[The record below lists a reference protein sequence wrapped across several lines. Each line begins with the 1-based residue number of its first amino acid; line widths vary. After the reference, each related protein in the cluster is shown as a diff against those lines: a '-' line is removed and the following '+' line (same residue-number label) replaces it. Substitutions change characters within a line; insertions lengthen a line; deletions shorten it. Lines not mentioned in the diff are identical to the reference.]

1 MGQRWKSWTTTCAP
15 SETRSG
21 ISHCEILCRRA
32 GRRCSTMLFC
42 APKYGCPAQSR
53 GPPLNDSSA
62 FRASFSGV
70 VLAVIVSSL
79 DQNIVAVALP
89 RIARELGGLSYISW
103 IVTAFLLTA
112 TIAAPIYGKLSDIYG
127 RRRMLTVSM
136 SVFLGTTVL
145 CSLVNTI
152 PQLIAAR
159 ALQGLGAGGLVT
171 LSQSTI
177 GDLVGPRQ
185 RGRYQGYFSGAMGI
199 STVLG
204 PLLGGAL
211 IADFSWRGIFL
222 VTIPVG
228 IASLALIRWGLPK
241 SFTSKPHRIDYSGV
255 LLLVIATSAAL
266 SLFNTLESG
275 LISRPLTSVG
285 LAAVAIVCVTLFLRQ
300 ERRAAEPL
308 LGLSLFGN
316 STFVA
321 GVIAAGMMTFAMQG
335 AMVFLPLYFQD
346 VQGMTPTHS
355 GLMLVAQIAGLIF
368 SSILGGQL
376 SARSG
381 QFKKFLIAGVAM
393 EMAAIAALAI
403 LALAR
408 AGEIPFLAAL
418 GLLGLGTGLGMPN
431 AVVIVQNSVPRASLG
446 VATASMSF
454 LRSLGGAFGV
464 AISGC
469 VMHFV
474 FDSVMRINS
483 HLVDPLRPAIAASF
497 ALGATMM
504 LLALMTI
511 VAKLP
516 TPPRR

>member
-1 MGQRWKSWTTTCAP
+1 MDV
-15 SETRSG
+15 
-21 ISHCEILCRRA
+21 
-32 GRRCSTMLFC
+32 
-42 APKYGCPAQSR
+42 
-53 GPPLNDSSA
+53 PLNPETPGLNHAIA

-89 RIARELGGLSYISW
+89 RIASELGGISYISW

-127 RRRMLTVSM
+127 RRRMLTLSM
-136 SVFLGTTVL
+136 SVFLGTTIL
-145 CSLVNTI
+145 CSLVNTM
-152 PQLIAAR
+152 PQLIVAR
-159 ALQGLGAGGLVT
+159 ALQGFGAGGLVT

-185 RGRYQGYFSGAMGI
+185 RGRYQGYFSGAMAL
-199 STVLG
+199 STVAG

-228 IASLALIRWGLPK
+228 MASLALIRFGLPK
-241 SFTSKPHRIDYSGV
+241 SFILKSHHIDYTGILILSIG
-255 LLLVIATSAAL
+255 TSAAL
-266 SLFNTLESG
+266 ALVNTLESG
-275 LISRPLTSVG
+275 PNSRPLASVALG
-285 LAAVAIVCVTLFLRQ
+285 ALAVACTALFLRQ
-300 ERRAAEPL
+300 ERRASEPL

-316 STFVA
+316 GSFVA

-335 AMVFLPLYFQD
+335 AMVFLPLYFQE

-355 GLMLVAQIAGLIF
+355 GLMLIAQIAGLIF

-376 SARSG
+376 SARTG

-393 EMAAIAALAI
+393 EMVAIASLAM

-446 VATASMSF
+446 IATASMSF

-464 AISGC
+464 ALSGC
-469 VMHFV
+469 VMHSV
-474 FDSVMRINS
+474 LDSIVRPGHAATASNI
-483 HLVDPLRPAIAASF
+483 HFADALRPAIAASF
-497 ALGATMM
+497 ALGAAMM
-504 LLALMTI
+504 LLALITI

-516 TPPRR
+516 TPDRP

>member
-1 MGQRWKSWTTTCAP
+1 
-15 SETRSG
+15 
-21 ISHCEILCRRA
+21 
-32 GRRCSTMLFC
+32 
-42 APKYGCPAQSR
+42 
-53 GPPLNDSSA
+53 
-62 FRASFSGV
+62 
-70 VLAVIVSSL
+70 VSSL

-89 RIARELGGLSYISW
+89 RIASELGGISYISW

-136 SVFLGTTVL
+136 SVFLGATIL
-145 CSLVNTI
+145 CSLVNTM

-185 RGRYQGYFSGAMGI
+185 RGRYQGYFSGAMAI

-204 PLLGGAL
+204 PLLGGTL

-228 IASLALIRWGLPK
+228 VASLAFIRFGLPK
-241 SFTSKPHRIDYSGV
+241 HFILKSHHIDYKGI
-255 LLLVIATSAAL
+255 LILAIGTFAAL
-266 SLFNTLESG
+266 ALFNTLESG
-275 LISRPLTSVG
+275 RISMPFTSIG
-285 LAAVAIVCVTLFLRQ
+285 LGALAVACTALFLRQ
-300 ERRAAEPL
+300 ERRASEPL
-308 LGLSLFGN
+308 LGLTLFGN
-316 STFVA
+316 GSFVA

-335 AMVFLPLYFQD
+335 AMVFLPLYFQE

-355 GLMLVAQIAGLIF
+355 GLMLIAQIAGLIF

-376 SARSG
+376 SARTG

-393 EMAAIAALAI
+393 EMVAIATLAM

-408 AGEIPFLAAL
+408 AGEIPFLVAL

-431 AVVIVQNSVPRASLG
+431 AVVIVQNSVPRGSLG
-446 VATASMSF
+446 IATASMSF

-469 VMHFV
+469 LMHFV
-474 FDSVMRINS
+474 FDAIVRPGHAATANNV
-483 HLVDPLRPAIAASF
+483 HVADALRPAIAASF

-504 LLALMTI
+504 LFALVMI

-516 TPPRR
+516 TPARH

>member
-1 MGQRWKSWTTTCAP
+1 MDV
-15 SETRSG
+15 
-21 ISHCEILCRRA
+21 
-32 GRRCSTMLFC
+32 
-42 APKYGCPAQSR
+42 
-53 GPPLNDSSA
+53 PLNQETPRPNHSIA

-89 RIARELGGLSYISW
+89 RIASELGGISYISW

-127 RRRMLTVSM
+127 RRRMLTISM
-136 SVFLGTTVL
+136 SIFLGTTIL
-145 CSLVNTI
+145 CSLANTM

-185 RGRYQGYFSGAMGI
+185 RGRYQGYFSGAMAI
-199 STVLG
+199 STVAG

-211 IADFSWRGIFL
+211 IADFSWRCIFL

-228 IASLALIRWGLPK
+228 VASLALTRVGLPK
-241 SFTSKPHRIDYSGV
+241 SFTFKSHHIDYTGI
-255 LLLVIATSAAL
+255 LLLSIGTSAAL
-266 SLFNTLESG
+266 ALLNTLESG
-275 LISRPLTSVG
+275 LVSRPLTSAALG
-285 LAAVAIVCVTLFLRQ
+285 ALAVTCTALFLRQ
-300 ERRAAEPL
+300 ERRASEPL
-308 LGLSLFGN
+308 LGLTLFGN
-316 STFVA
+316 GGFVA

-335 AMVFLPLYFQD
+335 AMVFLPLYFQE

-355 GLMLVAQIAGLIF
+355 GLMLIAQIAGLIF

-376 SARSG
+376 SARTG

-393 EMAAIAALAI
+393 ELVAIASLAM
-403 LALAR
+403 LAMAR

-446 VATASMSF
+446 IATASMSF

-464 AISGC
+464 ALSGC
-469 VMHFV
+469 VMHSV
-474 FDSVMRINS
+474 FDSIVRPGHAATAN
-483 HLVDPLRPAIAASF
+483 HFADALRPAIAASF

-504 LLALMTI
+504 LLALVTI

-516 TPPRR
+516 TPARH

>member
-1 MGQRWKSWTTTCAP
+1 MDVPLDQEAP
-15 SETRSG
+15 R
-21 ISHCEILCRRA
+21 
-32 GRRCSTMLFC
+32 
-42 APKYGCPAQSR
+42 
-53 GPPLNDSSA
+53 LNHSIA

-89 RIARELGGLSYISW
+89 RIASELGGISYISW

-112 TIAAPIYGKLSDIYG
+112 TIAAPIYGQLSDIYG
-127 RRRMLTVSM
+127 RRRMLTLSM
-136 SVFLGTTVL
+136 SIFLGTTIL
-145 CSLVNTI
+145 CSLVNTM

-185 RGRYQGYFSGAMGI
+185 RGRYQGYFSGAMAI
-199 STVLG
+199 STVAG

-228 IASLALIRWGLPK
+228 VASLALTRFGLPK
-241 SFTSKPHRIDYSGV
+241 SFTLKS
-255 LLLVIATSAAL
+255 
-266 SLFNTLESG
+266 
-275 LISRPLTSVG
+275 
-285 LAAVAIVCVTLFLRQ
+285 
-300 ERRAAEPL
+300 EPL
-308 LGLSLFGN
+308 LGLTLFGN
-316 STFVA
+316 GSFVA

-335 AMVFLPLYFQD
+335 AMVFLPLYFQE

-355 GLMLVAQIAGLIF
+355 GLMLFAQIAGLIF

-376 SARSG
+376 SARTG
-381 QFKKFLIAGVAM
+381 QFKTFLIAGVAM
-393 EMAAIAALAI
+393 EMVAIASLAM

-446 VATASMSF
+446 IATASMSF

-464 AISGC
+464 ALSGC
-469 VMHFV
+469 VMH
-474 FDSVMRINS
+474 SV
-483 HLVDPLRPAIAASF
+483 LDFTDALRPAIAASF
-497 ALGATMM
+497 ALGAAMM
-504 LLALMTI
+504 LLALVTI

-516 TPPRR
+516 TLARH

>member
-1 MGQRWKSWTTTCAP
+1 MDV
-15 SETRSG
+15 
-21 ISHCEILCRRA
+21 
-32 GRRCSTMLFC
+32 
-42 APKYGCPAQSR
+42 
-53 GPPLNDSSA
+53 PLNSPAPRPNGSIA

-89 RIARELGGLSYISW
+89 RIASDLGGISYISW

-112 TIAAPIYGKLSDIYG
+112 TIAAPIYGKLSDTYG
-127 RRRMLTVSM
+127 RRRMLTLSM
-136 SVFLGTTVL
+136 SVFLGTTIL
-145 CSLVNTI
+145 CSLVNTM

-185 RGRYQGYFSGAMGI
+185 RGRYQGYFSGAMAI
-199 STVLG
+199 STLLG

-228 IASLALIRWGLPK
+228 AASLALTRFGLPK
-241 SFTSKPHRIDYSGV
+241 DFTSKSHHIDYQGV
-255 LLLVIATSAAL
+255 LILTVGTSAAL
-266 SLFNTLESG
+266 ALFNTLESG
-275 LISRPLTSVG
+275 LLSMPFTSVG
-285 LAAVAIVCVTLFLRQ
+285 LGALALACTALFLRQ
-300 ERRAAEPL
+300 ERRASEPL
-308 LGLSLFGN
+308 LGLTLFGN
-316 STFVA
+316 SSFVA
-321 GVIAAGMMTFAMQG
+321 GVTAAGMMTFAMQG
-335 AMVFLPLYFQD
+335 AMVFLPLYFQE

-355 GLMLVAQIAGLIF
+355 GLMLIAQISGLIF
-368 SSILGGQL
+368 SSILGGRL
-376 SARSG
+376 SARTG
-381 QFKKFLIAGVAM
+381 QFKRFLVAGVAM
-393 EMAAIAALAI
+393 EMTAIATLAI
-403 LALAR
+403 LVLAR

-446 VATASMSF
+446 IATASMSF

-469 VMHFV
+469 LMHFV
-474 FDSVMRINS
+474 FDSIVRANI
-483 HLVDPLRPAIAASF
+483 HVADPLRPAIAASL

-504 LLALMTI
+504 LLAFITI

-516 TPPRR
+516 TSSR

>member
-1 MGQRWKSWTTTCAP
+1 MDLPLNQEAP
-15 SETRSG
+15 R
-21 ISHCEILCRRA
+21 
-32 GRRCSTMLFC
+32 
-42 APKYGCPAQSR
+42 
-53 GPPLNDSSA
+53 LNDSIA

-89 RIARELGGLSYISW
+89 RIASELGGISYISW

-112 TIAAPIYGKLSDIYG
+112 TIAAPIYGKFSDIYG

-136 SVFLGTTVL
+136 SVFLGATIL
-145 CSLVNTI
+145 CSLVNTM

-185 RGRYQGYFSGAMGI
+185 RGRYQGYFSGAMAI

-204 PLLGGAL
+204 PLLGGTL

-228 IASLALIRWGLPK
+228 VASLAFIRFGLPK
-241 SFTSKPHRIDYSGV
+241 NFILKSHHIDYKGILILAV
-255 LLLVIATSAAL
+255 GTSAAL
-266 SLFNTLESG
+266 ALFNTLESG
-275 LISRPLTSVG
+275 RISMPFTSIG
-285 LAAVAIVCVTLFLRQ
+285 LGALAVACTALFLRQ
-300 ERRAAEPL
+300 ERRASEPL
-308 LGLSLFGN
+308 LGLTLFGN
-316 STFVA
+316 GSFVA

-335 AMVFLPLYFQD
+335 AMVFLPLYFQE

-355 GLMLVAQIAGLIF
+355 GLMLIAQIAGLIF

-376 SARSG
+376 SARTG

-393 EMAAIAALAI
+393 EMVAIAALAM

-431 AVVIVQNSVPRASLG
+431 AVVIVQNSVPRGSLG
-446 VATASMSF
+446 IATASMSF

-469 VMHFV
+469 LMHFV
-474 FDSVMRINS
+474 FDSIVRPGHAATANNI
-483 HLVDPLRPAIAASF
+483 HVADALRPAIAASF

-504 LLALMTI
+504 LLALVMI

-516 TPPRR
+516 TPARH

>member
-1 MGQRWKSWTTTCAP
+1 MDV
-15 SETRSG
+15 
-21 ISHCEILCRRA
+21 
-32 GRRCSTMLFC
+32 
-42 APKYGCPAQSR
+42 
-53 GPPLNDSSA
+53 PLNPKIPRPNASIA

-89 RIARELGGLSYISW
+89 RIASELGGIAYISW

-136 SVFLGTTVL
+136 SVFLGTTIL

-185 RGRYQGYFSGAMGI
+185 RGRYQGYFSGAMAI

-204 PLLGGAL
+204 PLLGGTL

-228 IASLALIRWGLPK
+228 AASLALTRIGLPK
-241 SFTSKPHRIDYSGV
+241 DFISKSHHIDYQGV
-255 LLLVIATSAAL
+255 LILAIGTSAAL
-266 SLFNTLESG
+266 ALFNTLESG
-275 LISRPLTSVG
+275 LVSMPFTSVG
-285 LAAVAIVCVTLFLRQ
+285 LGALAVACTALFLRQ
-300 ERRAAEPL
+300 ERQASEPL
-308 LGLSLFGN
+308 LGLTLFGN
-316 STFVA
+316 SSFVA

-335 AMVFLPLYFQD
+335 AMVFLPLYFQE
-346 VQGMTPTHS
+346 VQGMTPAHS
-355 GLMLVAQIAGLIF
+355 GLMLIAQIAGLIF

-376 SARSG
+376 SARTG

-393 EMAAIAALAI
+393 EMTAIATLAI

-446 VATASMSF
+446 IATASMSF

-469 VMHFV
+469 LMHFV
-474 FDSVMRINS
+474 FDWIVRANNY
-483 HLVDPLRPAIAASF
+483 VADPLRPAIAGSL

-504 LLALMTI
+504 LLALITI

-516 TPPRR
+516 APSRP

>member
-1 MGQRWKSWTTTCAP
+1 MDV
-15 SETRSG
+15 
-21 ISHCEILCRRA
+21 
-32 GRRCSTMLFC
+32 
-42 APKYGCPAQSR
+42 
-53 GPPLNDSSA
+53 PLNPETPRLNHSIA

-89 RIARELGGLSYISW
+89 RIASELGGISYISW

-127 RRRMLTVSM
+127 RRRMLTLSM
-136 SVFLGTTVL
+136 AVFLGTTIL
-145 CSLVNTI
+145 CSLVNTM

-159 ALQGLGAGGLVT
+159 ALQGFGAGGLVT

-185 RGRYQGYFSGAMGI
+185 RGRYQGYFSGAMAI
-199 STVLG
+199 STVAG

-222 VTIPVG
+222 VTIPFGV
-228 IASLALIRWGLPK
+228 ASLTLTRLGLPK
-241 SFTSKPHRIDYSGV
+241 NFIYKLHHIDYTGI
-255 LLLVIATSAAL
+255 LLLAIGTSAAL
-266 SLFNTLESG
+266 ALFNTLESG
-275 LISRPLTSVG
+275 LISRPLTSVALG
-285 LAAVAIVCVTLFLRQ
+285 ALAVACTALFLRQ
-300 ERRAAEPL
+300 ERRASEPL
-308 LGLSLFGN
+308 LGLTLFGN
-316 STFVA
+316 GSFVA

-335 AMVFLPLYFQD
+335 AMVFLPLYFQE

-355 GLMLVAQIAGLIF
+355 GLMLIAQIAGLIF

-376 SARSG
+376 SARTG

-393 EMAAIAALAI
+393 EMVAIASLAM

-446 VATASMSF
+446 IATASMSF

-464 AISGC
+464 ALSGC
-469 VMHFV
+469 VMHSV
-474 FDSVMRINS
+474 FDSIVRPGHAATANNI
-483 HLVDPLRPAIAASF
+483 HFADALRPAIAASF
-497 ALGATMM
+497 ALGAAMM
-504 LLALMTI
+504 LLALITI

-516 TPPRR
+516 TPARH

>member
-1 MGQRWKSWTTTCAP
+1 MDVPRSPEAP
-15 SETRSG
+15 R
-21 ISHCEILCRRA
+21 
-32 GRRCSTMLFC
+32 
-42 APKYGCPAQSR
+42 
-53 GPPLNDSSA
+53 LNDSTA

-70 VLAVIVSSL
+70 VLAVVVSSL

-89 RIARELGGLSYISW
+89 RIASELGGISYISW

-136 SVFLGTTVL
+136 SVFLATTVL
-145 CSLVNTI
+145 CSLVNTM

-177 GDLVGPRQ
+177 GDLVGPRR
-185 RGRYQGYFSGAMGI
+185 RGRYQGYFSGAMAV

-228 IASLALIRWGLPK
+228 VASLALTRLGLPK
-241 SFTSKPHRIDYSGV
+241 TFLLKTHHIDYRG
-255 LLLVIATSAAL
+255 LFLLVVGTSAAL
-266 SLFNTLESG
+266 ALFNTLESD
-275 LISRPLTSVG
+275 LLSMPLTSIG
-285 LAAVAIVCVTLFLRQ
+285 LGALAVACTALFLRQ
-300 ERRAAEPL
+300 ERRATEPL
-308 LGLSLFGN
+308 LGLTLFRN
-316 STFVA
+316 SGFVA
-321 GVIAAGMMTFAMQG
+321 GVVAAGMMTFAMQG
-335 AMVFLPLYFQD
+335 AMVFLPLYFQE

-355 GLMLVAQIAGLIF
+355 GLMLIAQIAGLIF
-368 SSILGGQL
+368 SSILGGRL
-376 SARSG
+376 SARTG

-393 EMAAIAALAI
+393 EMTAIASLAI

-446 VATASMSF
+446 IATASMSF

-464 AISGC
+464 ALSGC
-469 VMHFV
+469 VMHSAFGW
-474 FDSVMRINS
+474 FARPDDAATANNI
-483 HLVDPLRPAIAASF
+483 HFAGALRPAIAASF

-504 LLALMTI
+504 LLALVTI

-516 TPPRR
+516 TPARH

>member
-1 MGQRWKSWTTTCAP
+1 MDV
-15 SETRSG
+15 
-21 ISHCEILCRRA
+21 
-32 GRRCSTMLFC
+32 
-42 APKYGCPAQSR
+42 
-53 GPPLNDSSA
+53 PLNSQAPRPNDSIA

-89 RIARELGGLSYISW
+89 RIASELGGISYISW

-127 RRRMLTVSM
+127 RRRILTLSM
-136 SVFLGTTVL
+136 SVFLGTTIL
-145 CSLVNTI
+145 CSLVNTM

-185 RGRYQGYFSGAMGI
+185 RGRYQGYFSGAMAI

-228 IASLALIRWGLPK
+228 AASLALTRFGLPK
-241 SFTSKPHRIDYSGV
+241 DFTPKSHHIDYQGV
-255 LLLVIATSAAL
+255 LILVVGTSAAL
-266 SLFNTLESG
+266 ALFNSLASG
-275 LISRPLTSVG
+275 LLSMPLTSVG
-285 LAAVAIVCVTLFLRQ
+285 LGALAVACTALFLRQ
-300 ERRAAEPL
+300 ERRASEPL
-308 LGLSLFGN
+308 LGLTLFGN
-316 STFVA
+316 SSFVA

-335 AMVFLPLYFQD
+335 AMLFLPLYFQE

-355 GLMLVAQIAGLIF
+355 GLMLIAQITGLIF

-376 SARSG
+376 SARTG

-393 EMAAIAALAI
+393 EMTAIATLAI

-446 VATASMSF
+446 IATASMSF
-454 LRSLGGAFGV
+454 LRSFGGAFGV

-469 VMHFV
+469 LMHFV
-474 FDSVMRINS
+474 FDSIVRADI
-483 HLVDPLRPAIAASF
+483 HVADPLRPAISASL

-504 LLALMTI
+504 LLALITI

-516 TPPRR
+516 TPSRS

>member
-1 MGQRWKSWTTTCAP
+1 MDLPLNQEAP
-15 SETRSG
+15 R
-21 ISHCEILCRRA
+21 
-32 GRRCSTMLFC
+32 
-42 APKYGCPAQSR
+42 
-53 GPPLNDSSA
+53 LNDSIA

-89 RIARELGGLSYISW
+89 RIASELGGISYISW

-136 SVFLGTTVL
+136 SVFLGATIL
-145 CSLVNTI
+145 CSLVNTM

-185 RGRYQGYFSGAMGI
+185 RGRYQGYFSGAMAI

-204 PLLGGAL
+204 PLLGGTL

-228 IASLALIRWGLPK
+228 VASLAFIRFGLPK
-241 SFTSKPHRIDYSGV
+241 NFILKSHHIDYKGI
-255 LLLVIATSAAL
+255 LILAIGTSAAL
-266 SLFNTLESG
+266 ALFNTLESG
-275 LISRPLTSVG
+275 RISMPFTSIG
-285 LAAVAIVCVTLFLRQ
+285 LGALAVACTALFLRQ
-300 ERRAAEPL
+300 ERRASEPL
-308 LGLSLFGN
+308 LGLTLFGN
-316 STFVA
+316 GSFVA

-335 AMVFLPLYFQD
+335 AMVFLPLYFQE

-355 GLMLVAQIAGLIF
+355 GLMLIAQIAGLIF

-376 SARSG
+376 SARTG

-393 EMAAIAALAI
+393 EMVAIATLAM

-431 AVVIVQNSVPRASLG
+431 AVVIVQNSVPRGSLG
-446 VATASMSF
+446 IATASMSF

-469 VMHFV
+469 LMHFV
-474 FDSVMRINS
+474 FDSIVRPGHAATANNI
-483 HLVDPLRPAIAASF
+483 HVADALRPAIAASF

-504 LLALMTI
+504 LFALVTI
-511 VAKLP
+511 IAKLP
-516 TPPRR
+516 TPARH

>member
-1 MGQRWKSWTTTCAP
+1 MDA
-15 SETRSG
+15 
-21 ISHCEILCRRA
+21 
-32 GRRCSTMLFC
+32 
-42 APKYGCPAQSR
+42 
-53 GPPLNDSSA
+53 PLNSQAPRPNDSIA

-89 RIARELGGLSYISW
+89 RIASELGGISYISW

-127 RRRMLTVSM
+127 RRRMLTLSM
-136 SVFLGTTVL
+136 SVFLGTTIL
-145 CSLVNTI
+145 CSLVNTM

-159 ALQGLGAGGLVT
+159 ALQGFGAGGLVT

-185 RGRYQGYFSGAMGI
+185 RGRYQGYFSGAMAI

-222 VTIPVG
+222 VTLPVG
-228 IASLALIRWGLPK
+228 AASLALTRFGLPK
-241 SFTSKPHRIDYSGV
+241 DFTSKSHHIDYQGV
-255 LLLVIATSAAL
+255 LILVIGTSAAL
-266 SLFNTLESG
+266 ALFNTLESG
-275 LISRPLTSVG
+275 LLSMPFTSVG
-285 LAAVAIVCVTLFLRQ
+285 LGALAVACTALFLRQ
-300 ERRAAEPL
+300 ERRASEPL
-308 LGLSLFGN
+308 LGLTLFGN
-316 STFVA
+316 GSFVA

-335 AMVFLPLYFQD
+335 AMVFLPLYFQE

-355 GLMLVAQIAGLIF
+355 GLMLIAQIAGLIF

-376 SARSG
+376 SARTG

-393 EMAAIAALAI
+393 EMVAIATLAM
-403 LALAR
+403 LAVAR

-446 VATASMSF
+446 IATASMSF

-469 VMHFV
+469 LMHFV
-474 FDSVMRINS
+474 FDSIVRPGHGATANNI
-483 HLVDPLRPAIAASF
+483 HVADALRPAIAASF

-504 LLALMTI
+504 LFALVTI

-516 TPPRR
+516 TPARH

>member
-1 MGQRWKSWTTTCAP
+1 MDVPLKSEAP
-15 SETRSG
+15 R
-21 ISHCEILCRRA
+21 
-32 GRRCSTMLFC
+32 
-42 APKYGCPAQSR
+42 P
-53 GPPLNDSSA
+53 NDSIA

-89 RIARELGGLSYISW
+89 RIASELGGISYISW
-103 IVTAFLLTA
+103 IVTAFLLSA

-127 RRRMLTVSM
+127 RRRMLTLSM
-136 SVFLGTTVL
+136 SVFLGTTIL
-145 CSLVNTI
+145 CSLVNTM

-185 RGRYQGYFSGAMGI
+185 RGRYQGYFSGAMAI

-228 IASLALIRWGLPK
+228 AASLALTRFGLPK
-241 SFTSKPHRIDYSGV
+241 DFTSKSHHIDYQGV
-255 LLLVIATSAAL
+255 LILVIGTSAAL
-266 SLFNTLESG
+266 ALFNTLESG
-275 LISRPLTSVG
+275 LLSMPFISVG
-285 LAAVAIVCVTLFLRQ
+285 LGALAVACTALFLRQ
-300 ERRAAEPL
+300 ERRASEPL
-308 LGLSLFGN
+308 LGLTLFGN
-316 STFVA
+316 SSFVA

-335 AMVFLPLYFQD
+335 AMVFLPLYFQE
-346 VQGMTPTHS
+346 VQGMTPTRS
-355 GLMLVAQIAGLIF
+355 GLMLIAQIAGLIF

-376 SARSG
+376 SARTG

-393 EMAAIAALAI
+393 EMTAIATLAI

-408 AGEIPFLAAL
+408 AGELPFLAAL

-446 VATASMSF
+446 IATASMSF
-454 LRSLGGAFGV
+454 LRSFGGAFGV
-464 AISGC
+464 AIAGC
-469 VMHFV
+469 LMHFV
-474 FDSVMRINS
+474 FDSIVRADI
-483 HLVDPLRPAIAASF
+483 HVADPLRPAIAASL

-504 LLALMTI
+504 LLALITI

-516 TPPRR
+516 TSSR

>member
-1 MGQRWKSWTTTCAP
+1 MDVPLNQEAP
-15 SETRSG
+15 R
-21 ISHCEILCRRA
+21 
-32 GRRCSTMLFC
+32 
-42 APKYGCPAQSR
+42 
-53 GPPLNDSSA
+53 LNDSIA

-70 VLAVIVSSL
+70 VLAVVVSSL

-89 RIARELGGLSYISW
+89 RIASELGGISYISW

-136 SVFLGTTVL
+136 SVFLGTTIL
-145 CSLVNTI
+145 CSLVNTM

-185 RGRYQGYFSGAMGI
+185 RGRYQGYFSGAMAI

-204 PLLGGAL
+204 PLLGGIL

-228 IASLALIRWGLPK
+228 VASLALTRFGLPK
-241 SFTSKPHRIDYSGV
+241 DFILKSHHIDYKGV
-255 LLLVIATSAAL
+255 LILAIGTSAAL
-266 SLFNTLESG
+266 ALFNTLASG
-275 LISRPLTSVG
+275 LISMPFTSVG
-285 LAAVAIVCVTLFLRQ
+285 LGALAVACTALFLRQ
-300 ERRAAEPL
+300 ERRASEPL
-308 LGLSLFGN
+308 LGLTLFGN
-316 STFVA
+316 GSFVA

-335 AMVFLPLYFQD
+335 AMVFLPLYFQE

-355 GLMLVAQIAGLIF
+355 GLMLIAQIAGLIF

-376 SARSG
+376 SARTG

-393 EMAAIAALAI
+393 EMVAIATLAI

-446 VATASMSF
+446 IATASMSF

-469 VMHFV
+469 LLHFV
-474 FDSVMRINS
+474 FDSIVRPGHAATANNI
-483 HLVDPLRPAIAASF
+483 HVADALRTAIAASF

-504 LLALMTI
+504 LLALVTI

-516 TPPRR
+516 APSR

>member
-1 MGQRWKSWTTTCAP
+1 MDVPLKSEAP
-15 SETRSG
+15 R
-21 ISHCEILCRRA
+21 
-32 GRRCSTMLFC
+32 
-42 APKYGCPAQSR
+42 P
-53 GPPLNDSSA
+53 NDSIA

-89 RIARELGGLSYISW
+89 RIASELGGISYISW

-127 RRRMLTVSM
+127 RRRMLTLSM
-136 SVFLGTTVL
+136 SVFLGTTIL
-145 CSLVNTI
+145 CSLVNTM

-185 RGRYQGYFSGAMGI
+185 RGRYQGYFSGAMAI

-228 IASLALIRWGLPK
+228 AASLALTRFGLPK
-241 SFTSKPHRIDYSGV
+241 DFTSKSHHIDYQGV
-255 LLLVIATSAAL
+255 LILVIGTSAAL
-266 SLFNTLESG
+266 ALFNTLESG
-275 LISRPLTSVG
+275 LLSMPFISVG
-285 LAAVAIVCVTLFLRQ
+285 LGALAVACTALFLRQ
-300 ERRAAEPL
+300 ERRASEPL
-308 LGLSLFGN
+308 LGLTLFGN
-316 STFVA
+316 SSFVA

-335 AMVFLPLYFQD
+335 AMVFLPLYFQE

-355 GLMLVAQIAGLIF
+355 GLMLIAQITGLIF

-376 SARSG
+376 SARTG

-393 EMAAIAALAI
+393 EMTAIATLAI

-446 VATASMSF
+446 IATASMSF
-454 LRSLGGAFGV
+454 LRSFGGAFGV

-469 VMHFV
+469 LMHFV
-474 FDSVMRINS
+474 FDSIVRANI
-483 HLVDPLRPAIAASF
+483 HVADPLRPAIAASL

-504 LLALMTI
+504 LLALITI

-516 TPPRR
+516 TPSR

>member
-1 MGQRWKSWTTTCAP
+1 MDV
-15 SETRSG
+15 
-21 ISHCEILCRRA
+21 
-32 GRRCSTMLFC
+32 
-42 APKYGCPAQSR
+42 
-53 GPPLNDSSA
+53 PLNPEASRPNDSIA

-89 RIARELGGLSYISW
+89 RIASELGGIAYISW
-103 IVTAFLLTA
+103 IVTVFLLTA

-136 SVFLGTTVL
+136 SVFLGTTIL
-145 CSLVNTI
+145 CSLVNTM

-159 ALQGLGAGGLVT
+159 ALQGLGAGGLAT

-185 RGRYQGYFSGAMGI
+185 RGRYQGYFSGAMAI
-199 STVLG
+199 STVAG

-228 IASLALIRWGLPK
+228 VASLALTRWGLPK
-241 SFTSKPHRIDYSGV
+241 SFMFKSHHIDYKGISI
-255 LLLVIATSAAL
+255 LVIGTSAAL
-266 SLFNTLESG
+266 TLFNTLESG
-275 LISRPLTSVG
+275 RVSMPFISVG
-285 LAAVAIVCVTLFLRQ
+285 LGALAVACTALFLRQ
-300 ERRAAEPL
+300 ERRASEPL
-308 LGLSLFGN
+308 LGLTLFGN
-316 STFVA
+316 SSFVA

-335 AMVFLPLYFQD
+335 AMVFLPLYFQE

-355 GLMLVAQIAGLIF
+355 GLMSITQIAGLIF

-376 SARSG
+376 SARTG

-393 EMAAIAALAI
+393 EMVAIASLAI

-446 VATASMSF
+446 IATASMSF

-464 AISGC
+464 ALSGC
-469 VMHFV
+469 VMHAV
-474 FDSVMRINS
+474 FAATANNI
-483 HLVDPLRPAIAASF
+483 HFADPLRPAIAASF

-504 LLALMTI
+504 LLALVTI
-511 VAKLP
+511 LAKLP
-516 TPPRR
+516 TPARR

>member
-1 MGQRWKSWTTTCAP
+1 MDV
-15 SETRSG
+15 
-21 ISHCEILCRRA
+21 
-32 GRRCSTMLFC
+32 
-42 APKYGCPAQSR
+42 
-53 GPPLNDSSA
+53 PLNQETPHLNHSIA
-62 FRASFSGV
+62 FRASFGGV

-89 RIARELGGLSYISW
+89 RIASELGGISYISW

-127 RRRMLTVSM
+127 RRRMLTLSM
-136 SVFLGTTVL
+136 SVFLGMTIL
-145 CSLVNTI
+145 CSLVNTL

-159 ALQGLGAGGLVT
+159 ALQGFGAGGLVT

-185 RGRYQGYFSGAMGI
+185 RGRYQGYFSGAMAI
-199 STVLG
+199 STVAG

-228 IASLALIRWGLPK
+228 VASLALTRFGLPK
-241 SFTSKPHRIDYSGV
+241 SFTLKPHHIDYTGI
-255 LLLVIATSAAL
+255 LLLSIGTSAAL
-266 SLFNTLESG
+266 ALLNTLESG
-275 LISRPLTSVG
+275 LIFRRLTSVALG
-285 LAAVAIVCVTLFLRQ
+285 ALAVACTALFLRQ
-300 ERRAAEPL
+300 ERRASEPL
-308 LGLSLFGN
+308 LGLTLFGN
-316 STFVA
+316 GSFVA

-335 AMVFLPLYFQD
+335 AMVFLPLYFQE

-355 GLMLVAQIAGLIF
+355 GLMLFAQIAGLIF

-376 SARSG
+376 SARTG

-393 EMAAIAALAI
+393 ELVAITSLAM

-446 VATASMSF
+446 IATASMSF

-464 AISGC
+464 ALSGC
-469 VMHFV
+469 VMHSV
-474 FDSVMRINS
+474 FDSIVRQGHAETASNI
-483 HLVDPLRPAIAASF
+483 HFADALRPAIAASF

-504 LLALMTI
+504 LLALVTI

-516 TPPRR
+516 TSSRH

>member
-1 MGQRWKSWTTTCAP
+1 MDA
-15 SETRSG
+15 
-21 ISHCEILCRRA
+21 
-32 GRRCSTMLFC
+32 
-42 APKYGCPAQSR
+42 
-53 GPPLNDSSA
+53 PLNSQAPRPNDSIA

-89 RIARELGGLSYISW
+89 RIASELGGISYISW

-127 RRRMLTVSM
+127 RRRMLTLSM
-136 SVFLGTTVL
+136 SVFLGTTIL
-145 CSLVNTI
+145 CSLVNTM

-159 ALQGLGAGGLVT
+159 ALQGFGAGGLVT

-185 RGRYQGYFSGAMGI
+185 RGRYQGYFSGAMAI

-222 VTIPVG
+222 VTLPVG
-228 IASLALIRWGLPK
+228 AASLALTRFGLPK
-241 SFTSKPHRIDYSGV
+241 DFTSKSHHIDYQGV
-255 LLLVIATSAAL
+255 LILVIGTSAAL
-266 SLFNTLESG
+266 ALFNTLESG
-275 LISRPLTSVG
+275 LLSMPFTSVG
-285 LAAVAIVCVTLFLRQ
+285 LGALAVACTALFLRQ
-300 ERRAAEPL
+300 ERRASEPL
-308 LGLSLFGN
+308 LGLTLFGN
-316 STFVA
+316 SSFVA

-335 AMVFLPLYFQD
+335 AMVFLPLYFQE

-355 GLMLVAQIAGLIF
+355 GLMLIAQIAGLIF

-376 SARSG
+376 SARTG

-393 EMAAIAALAI
+393 EMTAIATLAI

-446 VATASMSF
+446 IATASMSF

-469 VMHFV
+469 LMHVV
-474 FDSVMRINS
+474 FDSIVRANI
-483 HLVDPLRPAIAASF
+483 HVADPLRPAIAASF

-504 LLALMTI
+504 LLALITI

-516 TPPRR
+516 ASSR

>member
-1 MGQRWKSWTTTCAP
+1 MDV
-15 SETRSG
+15 
-21 ISHCEILCRRA
+21 
-32 GRRCSTMLFC
+32 
-42 APKYGCPAQSR
+42 
-53 GPPLNDSSA
+53 PLNRETPRLNHSIA

-89 RIARELGGLSYISW
+89 RIASELGGISYISW
-103 IVTAFLLTA
+103 IVTSFLLTA

-127 RRRMLTVSM
+127 RRRMLTLSM
-136 SVFLGTTVL
+136 SVFLGMTIL
-145 CSLVNTI
+145 CSLVNTM

-185 RGRYQGYFSGAMGI
+185 RGRYQGYFSGAMAI
-199 STVLG
+199 STVAG

-228 IASLALIRWGLPK
+228 VASLALTRFGLPK
-241 SFTSKPHRIDYSGV
+241 SFTLKSHHIDYTGI
-255 LLLVIATSAAL
+255 LLLSIGTSAAL
-266 SLFNTLESG
+266 ALLNALESG
-275 LISRPLTSVG
+275 LSSRPLTSVALG
-285 LAAVAIVCVTLFLRQ
+285 ALAVACTALFLRQ
-300 ERRAAEPL
+300 ERRASEPL
-308 LGLSLFGN
+308 LGLTLFGN
-316 STFVA
+316 GSFVA

-335 AMVFLPLYFQD
+335 AMVFLPLYFQE

-355 GLMLVAQIAGLIF
+355 GLMLFAQIAGLIF

-393 EMAAIAALAI
+393 EMVAIASLAM

-446 VATASMSF
+446 IATASMSF

-464 AISGC
+464 ALSGC
-469 VMHFV
+469 VMHSV
-474 FDSVMRINS
+474 FDSIVRPGAATPNNI
-483 HLVDPLRPAIAASF
+483 HFADALRPAIAASF

-504 LLALMTI
+504 LLALVTI

-516 TPPRR
+516 TPARH